1 MMKNTFALF
10 AAVLVILAVLGCS
23 RINPLAGDSK
33 PANSAGAP
41 SNKTLSDEAIDTA
54 VGDQKIGIPECDEV
68 VEMLAAEARNPDDD
82 FVTKAVKQTFL
93 NKMREA
99 IKQSIEENKN
109 DKAEIAKTCKEIKQQ
124 LVTFKNDSN
133 AQPK

>member
-10 AAVLVILAVLGCS
+10 AAILLVFAVLGCS
-23 RINPLAGDSK
+23 SINPFGGDSK
-33 PANSAGAP
+33 PANSSTPA
-41 SNKTLSDEAIDTA
+41 SNKTLGDQAIDTA

-68 VEMLAAEARNPDDD
+68 VEMLAAEARNPDDN

-93 NKMREA
+93 NKMRDA
-99 IKQSIEENKN
+99 IKQSLEENKN
-109 DKAEIAKTCKEIKQQ
+109 DKAEVAKTCKEIKQQ
-124 LVTFKNDSN
+124 LVKFKNDSN